1 MSFKINVDGSSHNV
15 EIVARRPH
23 LRLRIDDREYEIS
36 ASGDAEDGRQTLEIS
51 GKPIH
56 FVRVHVGDRQILRMA
71 GRTVETSLVDPRSEA
86 ETDASAHD
94 HIRAPMPG
102 SVAQVHKQPGE
113 AITRG
118 ETLVTIESMKLQMAL
133 LAPRDGRLARLL
145 RGVGDTFDKDEI
157 VAELEPLA
165 VPD

>member
-1 MSFKINVDGSSHNV
+1 MGFKITLDGAPRLV

-23 LRLRIDDREYEIS
+23 LRLRIEDREYEIS
-36 ASGDAEDGRQTLEIS
+36 SSGDADDGRQRLEIL

-56 FVRVHVGDRQILRMA
+56 FTRAHVGDRQILRMA
-71 GRTVETSLVDPRSEA
+71 GRTAEARLVDPRSEA
-86 ETDASAHD
+86 DASAGGQD

-102 SVAQVHKQPGE
+102 SVVELHKR
-113 AITRG
+113 AG
-118 ETLVTIESMKLQMAL
+118 ETIAHGESLLTIESMKLQITL
-133 LAPRDGRLARLL
+133 LAPRDGRLTRFP

-165 VPD
+165 VQD